1 MDVANVIN
9 HHTPA
14 MRALRRVA
22 GSSDLPPA
30 PLERSGEDVGIPA
43 PLFKEGA
50 DRRQRDTRER
60 PGRELDRK
68 DHPAGLRRRG
78 PPTIYRNRKKVRTF
92 SDPINARVALVAAV
106 LSALSDMPEAV
117 AYVGVLSGWFKSLR
131 RWASALSRVI

>member
-22 GSSDLPPA
+22 GSSDRPPA
-30 PLERSGEDVGIPA
+30 PLERTGEDVGIPA
-43 PLFKEGA
+43 PLCKEGA

-68 DHPAGLRRRG
+68 DRPRPFLGTGRVT
-78 PPTIYRNRKKVRTF
+78 TIT
-92 SDPINARVALVAAV
+92 
-106 LSALSDMPEAV
+106 PECLPMGILTGATM
-117 AYVGVLSGWFKSLR
+117 G
-131 RWASALSRVI
+131 